1 MTQKQLPQLQKRR
14 NMRLQLDLSTS
25 LWREACLVMMKKYFC
40 HMGKNC
46 KKPESSVNTERVQF
60 YQFITRPSLSNIKPA
75 LKQKIVRGGCPAE
88 CLMHPLE
95 RAWENPF
102 LCCCNTR
109 GRYSLSALVL
119 VLSPSVSDFYLLKW
133 ISAQKHVYYLARGEL
148 YVSDR
153 CLLSI
158 VKRSSFELRSQGWF

>member
-1 MTQKQLPQLQKRR
+1 MP
-14 NMRLQLDLSTS
+14 LSESLCKSSNHNQEDHRSCCSSFSRTS
-25 LWREACLVMMKKYFC
+25 LTCSTCDPLHGVTVSTCA
-40 HMGKNC
+40 
-46 KKPESSVNTERVQF
+46 PPSPAERVQF

-148 YVSDR
+148 
-153 CLLSI
+153 
-158 VKRSSFELRSQGWF
+158 